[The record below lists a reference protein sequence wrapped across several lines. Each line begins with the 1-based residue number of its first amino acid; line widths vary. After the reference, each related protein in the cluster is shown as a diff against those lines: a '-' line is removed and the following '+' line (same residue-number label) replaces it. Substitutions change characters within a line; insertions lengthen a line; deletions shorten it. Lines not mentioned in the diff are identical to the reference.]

1 MAEPRRIRVGV
12 VGLTSDHVWSLIDSL
27 RALPAVE
34 VVAVAEP
41 RQALRRHATAAVP
54 GLAEHDEPEAMMTAE
69 RPDAVLVCA
78 ENAAKPH
85 IAITALKQGIAVYQ
99 DKPLAANGE
108 QAAVI
113 AEAVRRTGGLLMC
126 AFHTAF
132 DPLVDEVGEL
142 VRNGLVGTVQ
152 FARGLAGHAGLEA
165 TGVSDD
171 FSAWLTDRARG
182 GGGSFVDQAGY
193 LLTTL
198 VSYLGPVARISG
210 FAATVNPQIPP
221 DIEDNTAAIVR
232 HASGALAAIDT
243 RWGQIGP
250 TPLRYS
256 FHGTTGTLSVYADR
270 YELVTAAG
278 HGPAG
283 WEPAAAPPGLTGWR
297 CAVTPRTTYDAE
309 AAHFVAALRDR
320 APLRATVTAAAA
332 LHVQR
337 VIDAYY
343 ESVRTDQA
351 VTVPG

>member
-1 MAEPRRIRVGV
+1 MADPRPVRIGV
-12 VGLTSDHVWSLIDSL
+12 VGLTSDHVWSLIGAL
-27 RALPAVE
+27 RGLPAVE

-41 RQALRRHATAAVP
+41 SEALRRRAGPSAYRD
-54 GLAEHDEPEAMMTAE
+54 AESMMDAE
-69 RPDAVLVCA
+69 RPDAILVCA

-99 DKPLAANGE
+99 DKPLAATGE

-113 AEAVRRTGGLLMC
+113 ADAVRRTGGLLMC

-132 DPLVDEVGEL
+132 DPLFDEVGQL
-142 VRNGLVGTVQ
+142 VRDGLVGSVQ
-152 FARGLAGHAGLEA
+152 FARGLAGHAGLKA

-171 FSAWLTDRARG
+171 FTAWLTDRSRG

-210 FAATVNPQIPP
+210 FATTVNPEIPP
-221 DIEDNTAAIVR
+221 GIEDNTAAIVQ

-250 TPLRYS
+250 TPLKYS
-256 FHGTTGTLSVYADR
+256 FHGTTGTLCVYADR
-270 YELVTAAG
+270 YELVTTAAS
-278 HGPAG
+278 GPEG
-283 WEPAAAPPGLTGWR
+283 WEPIAAPPGLTGWR
-297 CAVTPRTTYDAE
+297 SAVIPRGGYDAE
-309 AAHFVAALRDR
+309 AAHFVAALRGEV
-320 APLRATVTAAAA
+320 PLRATVSAPSA

-343 ESVRTDQA
+343 ESVATGRA
-351 VTVPG
+351 VNIPA

>member
-1 MAEPRRIRVGV
+1 MAEPRPIRIGV
-12 VGLTSDHVWSLIDSL
+12 VGLTSDHVWALIAAL

-41 RQALRRHATAAVP
+41 KEALRRRAAGAVP
-54 GLAEHDEPEAMMTAE
+54 GLAEHQEPESMMDAE

-78 ENAAKPH
+78 ENAAKPA
-85 IAITALKQGIAVYQ
+85 IAVAALDRGIAVYQ
-99 DKPLAANGE
+99 DKPLAATGE

-113 AEAVRRTGGLLMC
+113 AAAVERTGGLLMC

-132 DPLVDEVGEL
+132 DPLVDEVGQL
-142 VRNGLVGTVQ
+142 VRDGVVGTVQ
-152 FARGLAGHAGLEA
+152 FARGLAGHAGLKA

-171 FSAWLTDRARG
+171 FTEWLTDRSRG

-198 VSYLGPVARISG
+198 VGYLGPVDQISG
-210 FAATVNPQIPP
+210 FAATVNPEIPAG
-221 DIEDNTAAIVR
+221 IEDNTAAIVR

-250 TPLRYS
+250 APLKYS

-270 YELVTAAG
+270 YELVTSAEQ
-278 HGPAG
+278 GPAG
-283 WEPAAAPPGLTGWR
+283 WEPAAAPPGLTGW
-297 CAVTPRTTYDAE
+297 CAAVTPRTGYDAE
-309 AAHFVAALRDR
+309 AAHFVAALRDGT
-320 APLRATVTAAAA
+320 PLRATVTAAAA

-337 VIDAYY
+337 AIDAYY
-343 ESVRTDQA
+343 ESVTTGRA
-351 VTVPG
+351 VTVAS

>member
-1 MAEPRRIRVGV
+1 MADPRPVRIGV
-12 VGLTSDHVWSLIDSL
+12 VGLTSDHVWSLIGAL

-41 RQALRRHATAAVP
+41 SEALRRRAAGTVP
-54 GLAEHDEPEAMMTAE
+54 GLAEHQDPEAMMAAE
-69 RPDAVLVCA
+69 RPDAILVCA

-99 DKPLAANGE
+99 DKPLAATGE

-113 AEAVRRTGGLLMC
+113 ADAVRRTGGLLMC

-132 DPLVDEVGEL
+132 DPLFDEVGQL
-142 VRNGLVGTVQ
+142 VRDGLVGSVQ
-152 FARGLAGHAGLEA
+152 FARGLAGHAGLKA

-171 FSAWLTDRARG
+171 FTAWLTDRSRG

-210 FAATVNPQIPP
+210 FATTVNPEIPP
-221 DIEDNTAAIVR
+221 GIEDNTAAIVQ

-250 TPLRYS
+250 TPLKYS

-270 YELVTAAG
+270 YELVTTAAS
-278 HGPAG
+278 GPEG
-283 WEPAAAPPGLTGWR
+283 WEPVAAPPGLTGWR
-297 CAVTPRTTYDAE
+297 SAVTPRGGYDAE
-309 AAHFVAALRDR
+309 AAHFVAALRGE
-320 APLRATVTAAAA
+320 ALLRATVSAPSA

-343 ESVRTDQA
+343 ESVATGRA
-351 VTVPG
+351 VNIPA